1 MGALLWI
8 MFFFMAIITG
18 GLIWDHKRTKKG
30 FSIAKIVIT
39 ACFVVDSILVILLV
53 SYASTYMFK

>member
-18 GLIWDHKRTKKG
+18 GLIWDHKRTRKG
-30 FSIAKIVIT
+30 FSIVKIILVS
-39 ACFVVDSILVILLV
+39 CFVVDSILVILLV
-53 SYASTYMFK
+53 SYLTTYIIK